1 MKVLLLNLRAIR
13 AQFLTAVIVPI
24 MAGGA
29 LGWYETGRFSWALWL
44 TALVAGCF
52 LHAAANV
59 LNDYTDEVLGCDRA
73 NPNPTPFSGG
83 SRLLQSGELQL
94 ADAKALI
101 WLYLFG
107 AIVLTAWLALAVGWQ
122 MAALAGAGIVVLFA
136 YNSPGVFAMGKGW
149 GEALTGIGF
158 GPLPVLWGYMSV
170 TGSFGPSP
178 LLLGSVIAFFIMA
191 VLYVNEIPDMP
202 GDLAA
207 GKRTHVTRVG
217 LRIATRNLRLLF
229 TAGFMLLLV
238 FAVFDVLPMAVLLG
252 FAGLPIAAAATTYS
266 KLWLVN
272 DPLALKSNALTI
284 VVHLV
289 VGFGLTAGL
298 VLAKVLA

>member
-1 MKVLLLNLRAIR
+1 MLFR
-13 AQFLTAVIVPI
+13 
-24 MAGGA
+24 
-29 LGWYETGRFSWALWL
+29 S
-44 TALVAGCF
+44 
-52 LHAAANV
+52 
-59 LNDYTDEVLGCDRA
+59 
-73 NPNPTPFSGG
+73 
-83 SRLLQSGELQL
+83 
-94 ADAKALI
+94 I

-158 GPLPVLWGYMSV
+158 GPLPVLWGYMAV
-170 TGSFGPSP
+170 TGSFGPTP
-178 LLLGSVIAFFIMA
+178 LLLGCVIAFFIMA

-202 GDLAA
+202 SDSAA

-229 TAGFMLLLV
+229 TAGFALLLV

-252 FAGLPIAAAATTYS
+252 FAGLPIAAAAATYS
-266 KLWLVN
+266 KLWLVG
-272 DPLALKSNALTI
+272 DPMALKSNALTI

-298 VLAKVLA
+298 VLAQVLA